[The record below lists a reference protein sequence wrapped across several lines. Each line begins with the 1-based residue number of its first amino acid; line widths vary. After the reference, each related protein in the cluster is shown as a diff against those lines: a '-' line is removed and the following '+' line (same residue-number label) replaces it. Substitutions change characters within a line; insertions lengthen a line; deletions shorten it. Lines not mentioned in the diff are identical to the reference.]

1 MSALSKTEIINEIKK
16 NSLVITPIFDEEET
30 FDNVSVNVRLGNEF
44 IIMKRQ
50 SFPIFDIAEQDANVD
65 NYQKK
70 IKVNYGE
77 KFILHP
83 NELILSSTLEYI
95 SMPKDLMCYTI
106 GKSSWG
112 RVGLIIATAIKVD
125 PGFQGCITLE
135 IINEGETPLVLYPG
149 VPIAQLVFHKASSPV
164 EYNGEF
170 KYSVSPVFPD
180 FSKKAKKWKFWI
192 NRDSK
197 YYTNSS
203 S

>member
-1 MSALSKTEIINEIKK
+1 MSVLSKQEIMDEIIN
-16 NSLVITPIFDEEET
+16 NNLAITPIFDQQET

-50 SFPIFDIAEQDANVD
+50 SFPIFDIAQQDANVD
-65 NYQKK
+65 DYQKK

-83 NELILSSTLEYI
+83 NELILSSTLEYV

-106 GKSSWG
+106 GKSGWG
-112 RVGLIIATAIKVD
+112 RVGLIIATATKVD

-149 VPIAQLVFHKASSPV
+149 VPIAQLVFHRVTSAV
-164 EYNGEF
+164 EYDGEF

-180 FSKKAKKWKFWI
+180 FSKKAKKWKFWL
-192 NRDSK
+192 NHQS
-197 YYTNSS
+197 
-203 S
+203 